1 VTSSISSNHTF
12 SNLFLQLGHFVRL
25 FILGAAAAERATA
38 LIRHQIIPLF
48 IDSWRMGQLSSTS
61 LGSAGCNLNR
71 FGSLSSQ
78 LSADRKR
85 PEDSWKRSSELI
97 CIQSNAFLLFFSQ
110 MIHNSVI
117 FKFLIRCAVH
127 LANHFLLFLLKQIPN

>member
-1 VTSSISSNHTF
+1 LCVCSFSALPPRNGRRPSFGTRSSHF
-12 SNLFLQLGHFVRL
+12 S
-25 FILGAAAAERATA
+25 
-38 LIRHQIIPLF
+38 LIHGE
-48 IDSWRMGQLSSTS
+48 WEQLSSTS

-97 CIQSNAFLLFFSQ
+97 CIQSNAFLLFFFSQ
-110 MIHNSVI
+110 MIHNSSSSS
-117 FKFLIRCAVH
+117 
-127 LANHFLLFLLKQIPN
+127 NSLFVVLFILRITFFYFF